1 MKISVFTVCMP
12 EYTPEEGARLLAKIG
27 YDGVEWRV
35 TAVPKPGA
43 PVRNFWDGNRCTLA
57 PETLPAQADKIRKLC
72 ARHKLAM
79 PCLGT
84 YLGYQNLALIERVMQ
99 GAARMKVKQFRVDVA
114 RYDSKTSYGEL
125 LEQAVKGWMPV
136 VELGRQYG
144 VRPLA
149 EIHMGTIVTSAS
161 AARRFIEHFRPEE
174 AVIILDPGNMVYE
187 GFENLQMGL
196 EILGPYLAHV
206 HVKNAA
212 RTIRTG
218 DPDGNLR
225 WVCDSATLRGGQV
238 NWRDTLKIL
247 RSSGYDGWI
256 SLEDFVPGDTEVKLR
271 DNLAYLQQLLA

>member
-1 MKISVFTVCMP
+1 VKISVFTVCMP
-12 EYTPEEGARLLAKIG
+12 EYTPEEGARVLAKIG

-35 TAVPKPGA
+35 TAVPRLGA
-43 PVRNFWDGNRCTLA
+43 PVLNFWEGNRCTLA
-57 PETLPAQADKIRKLC
+57 PETLPKQADKIRRMC

-84 YLGYQNLALIERVMQ
+84 YLGYQDLSLIERVMQ
-99 GAARMKVKQFRVDVA
+99 AASRMKVTQFRVGVA
-114 RYDSKTSYGEL
+114 RYDGKTSYGEL
-125 LEQAVKGWMPV
+125 LEKAVKGWAPV

-161 AARRFIEHFRPEE
+161 AARRFIEHFKPEE
-174 AVIILDPGNMVYE
+174 AGIILDPGNMVYE
-187 GFENLQMGL
+187 GFENLQMGM

-212 RTIRTG
+212 RTIRAG

-238 NWRDTLKIL
+238 NWRDTLKTL

-256 SLEDFVPGDTEVKLR
+256 SLEDFVPGDTESKLR
-271 DNLAYLQQLLA
+271 DNLAYLRQLMA